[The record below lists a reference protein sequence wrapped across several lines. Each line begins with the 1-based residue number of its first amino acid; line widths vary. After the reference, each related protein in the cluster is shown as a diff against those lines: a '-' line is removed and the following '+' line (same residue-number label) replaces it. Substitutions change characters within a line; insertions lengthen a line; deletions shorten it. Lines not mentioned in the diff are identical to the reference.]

1 MYLFNENTLYEN
13 IVNMGKAFHRYYGNT
28 YAAYS
33 FKTNYLADICQIVN
47 EAGLLAEVVS
57 PYERMYAMELGF
69 TPDRIVYN
77 GVIPNTAERSSWP
90 PAAAS
95 SMLTTT
101 MSCGTSTSWPR
112 NRTSPFLSASALRSM
127 PGMT

>member
-13 IVNMGKAFHRYYGNT
+13 IVNIGKAFHRYYGNT

-77 GVIPNTAERSSWP
+77 GVIPNTAEKVK
-90 PAAAS
+90 
-95 SMLTTT
+95 L
-101 MSCGTSTSWPR
+101 G
-112 NRTSPFLSASALRSM
+112 LLRRLRQC
-127 PGMT
+127 

>member
-1 MYLFNENTLYEN
+1 MTTTTNEILRELWSRDDSPMYLFNENTLYEN
-13 IVNMGKAFHRYYGNT
+13 IVNMGKAFHRHYGNT

-77 GVIPNTAERSSWP
+77 GVIPNPAEKVKL
-90 PAAAS
+90 A
-95 SMLTTT
+95 
-101 MSCGTSTSWPR
+101 
-112 NRTSPFLSASALRSM
+112 
-127 PGMT
+127 